1 MTHRLLFLFCFFSVL
16 GSSAAQW
23 NQQGADLVSNLEDA
37 SSGSAVDLNEDGT
50 VAAVGSR
57 DSWSNGVTS
66 VGDAQ
71 AYHWTGEAWEPRGEA
86 ILGENEYA
94 WCGTSVALNAAG
106 DVMAVGSTG
115 VPNANGVLVGR
126 VRVYEW

>member
-37 SSGSAVDLNEDGT
+37 SSGWAVDLNEDGT

-57 DSWSNGVTS
+57 DGSSNGVNS

-71 AYHWTGEAWEPRGEA
+71 AYEWTGEAWEPRGEA

-94 WCGTSVALNAAG
+94 WCGASVALNAAG

-126 VRVYEW
+126 VRVYE

>member
-1 MTHRLLFLFCFFSVL
+1 MKRIIFSFITILSVTSL
-16 GSSAAQW
+16 ASAQW
-23 NQQGADLVSNLEDA
+23 NQQGAYLVSNLEDA
-37 SSGSAVDLNEDGT
+37 SSGWAVDLNEDGT

-57 DSWSNGVTS
+57 DGSSNGVNS

-71 AYHWTGEAWEPRGEA
+71 ACEWTGEAWEPRGEA

-94 WCGTSVALNAAG
+94 WCGASVALNAAG

-126 VRVYEW
+126 VRVYE